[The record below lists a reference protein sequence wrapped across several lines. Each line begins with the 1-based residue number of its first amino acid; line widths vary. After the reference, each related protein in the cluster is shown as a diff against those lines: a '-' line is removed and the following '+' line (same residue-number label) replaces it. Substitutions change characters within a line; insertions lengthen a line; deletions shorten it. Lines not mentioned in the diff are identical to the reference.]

1 MRGGRFC
8 VLCGTRSTLE
18 TCQFWHVVFSWQA
31 QHFVVVHFI
40 ISWQAQHYVTWRRC
54 CFDES
59 PFHGCANMAQ
69 CQKLWRQK
77 IMVFGFLRKT
87 CRKSLILR
95 FKMPKL
101 EEVSYDILVLEAS
114 YVKCPRRLARNACF
128 RSRLHETCMNF
139 CAKRSFWKLTK
150 PWEVLLAFR
159 KVAQRS

>member
-1 MRGGRFC
+1 MNRHFMAAQIWRSVKSCGGKN
-8 VLCGTRSTLE
+8 
-18 TCQFWHVVFSWQA
+18 
-31 QHFVVVHFI
+31 
-40 ISWQAQHYVTWRRC
+40 
-54 CFDES
+54 
-59 PFHGCANMAQ
+59 HG
-69 CQKLWRQK
+69 LW
-77 IMVFGFLRKT
+77 VLRKT

-150 PWEVLLAFR
+150 LSFLRSWEVLLAFR